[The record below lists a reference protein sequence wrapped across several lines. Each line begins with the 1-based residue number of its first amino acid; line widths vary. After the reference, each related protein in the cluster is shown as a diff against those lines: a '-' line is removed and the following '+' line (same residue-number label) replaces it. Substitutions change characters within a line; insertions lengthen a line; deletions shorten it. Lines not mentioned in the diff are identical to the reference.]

1 MLRLDKYLLI
11 LSILTLCFIFFYVF
25 WGQNQSNLTE
35 DQLLSRMFKCPELY
49 LSEKD
54 KEEANKGF
62 VNYYYYNYPDLTM
75 DKFFEKRFDFLE
87 KNNCI
92 ETLQIWAE
100 NYRLEHEY
108 WVEVERQKVID
119 SVIDGNKSK
128 ITQ

>member
-1 MLRLDKYLLI
+1 MLIISFYTYLD
-11 LSILTLCFIFFYVF
+11 
-25 WGQNQSNLTE
+25 QNEGDLTE
-35 DQLLSRMFKCPELY
+35 DQLLSRMFKCPEFY
-49 LSEKD
+49 SSEKD

-100 NYRLEHEY
+100 NEKAREEY
-108 WVEVERQKVID
+108 WAEVERQKAIEYVTG
-119 SVIDGNKSK
+119 SQPLQNNE
-128 ITQ
+128 